1 MPGGTSILIVEDDS
15 NVRDT
20 IEDVLVDEGH
30 TVSVA
35 RNGAEALATL
45 KHAGRPTLILLDI
58 WMPVMDGLSFLNAL
72 RARQDR
78 DDFEVVVMSAALA
91 PEWFVNAPGVVKALK
106 KPFEVSEILTLSAE
120 FAERR
125 SSRGASAGAGKD

>member
-20 IEDVLVDEGH
+20 IEDVLLDEGH

-45 KHAGRPTLILLDI
+45 KHTRRPTLILLDI
-58 WMPVMDGLSFLNAL
+58 WMPVMDGITFLNAL

-78 DDFEVVVMSAALA
+78 DDFEVVVMSAAVA
-91 PEWFVNAPGVVKALK
+91 PEWFVRAPGVVKALK
-106 KPFEVSEILTLSAE
+106 KPFDVSEILALSAD

-125 SSRGASAGAGKD
+125 SSRGPPAGTGKD